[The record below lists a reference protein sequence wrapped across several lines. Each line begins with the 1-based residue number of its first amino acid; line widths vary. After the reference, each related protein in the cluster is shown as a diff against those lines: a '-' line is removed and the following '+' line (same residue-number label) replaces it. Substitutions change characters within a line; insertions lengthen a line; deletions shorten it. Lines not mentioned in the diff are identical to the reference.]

1 MTTESSRQQ
10 LREPS
15 LLQALTPLLF
25 LVATLICAVYLYADD
40 ASFGASQV
48 GLMLSSGVAALVGLR
63 NRMPWHTIQNSLVHG
78 VALAVVPIF
87 ILLSV
92 GALIGTWILSGT
104 VPMLIVY
111 GMQLMHPAYFYPAA
125 CVVCAIVALSIGS
138 SWTVAG
144 TLGVALIGVAQ
155 GMDMSLPITAG
166 AIISGAYFGDKMS
179 PISDTTIIAPAAA
192 GAELFAHIRHLTW
205 TTFPSMAIALMLFTI
220 VGLSEAGGS
229 GDTGFGNLP
238 QVLGEHYNLGWYLL
252 IPMVVLFALAMLRFP
267 AYPAILLSAILGGV
281 FAVVFQ
287 PELVLA
293 LVDRSDIP
301 RPMALLSGVWQALF
315 EGYEAN
321 TGNADV
327 DALLSRGGMISMLN
341 TVWLIMCAL
350 GFGAV
355 MEKTGL
361 LERMIRSVL
370 TRVKSAGSLIAA
382 TIVTAFGTNVV
393 AADQYMSLVLPGR
406 LYQPEFR
413 RRGLEPVNLSR
424 ALEDGATIT
433 SPLVPWNTCG
443 AYMAA
448 TLGVATMD
456 YLPYAFF
463 NLVGPV
469 VALVMAYAGFK
480 VLYIP
485 PEGSRTAEQQPDAE
499 AAGTS

>member
-1 MTTESSRQQ
+1 MNQASR
-10 LREPS
+10 RDPS

-25 LVATLICAVYLYADD
+25 LVVALACAVYLYADD
-40 ASFGASQV
+40 ASFGANQV
-48 GLMLSSGVAALVGLR
+48 GLMLATGVAALVGLR
-63 NRMPWHTIQNSLVHG
+63 NHIPWEEIQDSLVHG
-78 VALAVVPIF
+78 VSVAVVPIF

-111 GMQLMHPAYFYPAA
+111 GMQLMHPAYFYPAT
-125 CVVCAIVALSIGS
+125 CIVCAIVALSIGS

-205 TTFPSMAIALMLFTI
+205 TTFPSMAIALVLFTVI
-220 VGLSEAGGS
+220 GLSQGSGGS
-229 GDTGFGNLP
+229 AEFGGLAG
-238 QVLGEHYNLGWYLL
+238 QLATHYTLGWYLL
-252 IPMVVLFALAMLRFP
+252 IPMVVVFALAVLRFP
-267 AYPAILLSAILGGV
+267 AYPTIMIGALLGGV

-287 PELVLA
+287 PELVVELA
-293 LVDRSDIP
+293 GNPELS
-301 RPMALLSGVWQALF
+301 RPMALLSGAWMALF
-315 EGYEAN
+315 EGYQSQ
-321 TGNADV
+321 TGNAVV
-327 DALLSRGGMISMLN
+327 DDLLTRGGMISMLN
-341 TVWLIMCAL
+341 TVWLIICAL

-355 MEKTGL
+355 MERTGL
-361 LERMIRSVL
+361 LERMVRSL
-370 TRVKSAGSLIAA
+370 LARVKSTGSLLAS
-382 TIVTAFGTNVV
+382 TITTALGANIV
-393 AADQYMSLVLPGR
+393 AADQYMAVVLPGR
-406 LYQPEFR
+406 LYRPEFK
-413 RRGLEPVNLSR
+413 RRGLDPVNLSR

-448 TLGVATMD
+448 TLGVATWD

-469 VALVMAYAGFK
+469 VALIMAYTGFK
-480 VLYIP
+480 VLRLKP
-485 PEGSRTAEQQPDAE
+485 GDGKSGQRTPAAAAE
-499 AAGTS
+499 